1 MYLEIITPEQ
11 TLYKGDVESILFPG
25 SHGDFQVLNNHAPIV
40 STLTKGK
47 VKIIGKLLIEDS
59 AKDKF
64 QFNERETLLEI
75 ESGTVEMNNNKLRK
89 LCLKLVELSD
99 KPQFELKN
107 KVVKNLS
114 YKGWEVDLVIK
125 TLNQLIK

>member
-59 AKDKF
+59 V
-64 QFNERETLLEI
+64 QHNLQLNERETVLVT
-75 ESGTVEMNNNKLRK
+75 ESGTVEMNNNK
-89 LCLKLVELSD
+89 VTLS
-99 KPQFELKN
+99 
-107 KVVKNLS
+107 VA
-114 YKGWEVDLVIK
+114 
-125 TLNQLIK
+125 

>member
-47 VKIIGKLLIEDS
+47 VKIIGKISIEEGV
-59 AKDKF
+59 KDKF
-64 QFNERETLLEI
+64 EYTDKETILDI
-75 ESGTVEMNNNKLRK
+75 ESGTVEMNNNQVTL
-89 LCLKLVELSD
+89 LVD
-99 KPQFELKN
+99 
-107 KVVKNLS
+107 
-114 YKGWEVDLVIK
+114 
-125 TLNQLIK
+125 

>member
-11 TLYKGDVESILFPG
+11 TLYKGDVESILLPG
-25 SHGDFQVLNNHAPIV
+25 SYGDFQVLNNHAPIV

-64 QFNERETLLEI
+64 QFNERDTVLDI
-75 ESGTVEMNNNKLRK
+75 ESGTV
-89 LCLKLVELSD
+89 
-99 KPQFELKN
+99 
-107 KVVKNLS
+107 
-114 YKGWEVDLVIK
+114 
-125 TLNQLIK
+125 